1 MGEVWFPAKS
11 HNLLRFPRERR
22 GILLCY
28 FWFGCTVLFA
38 CLALVASQGTS
49 TKLPRAGFRIS
60 VHPDAHGKF
69 RTEEIVN
76 DLAERHD
83 RTVAVLEQFIHK
95 TARTNVLLNLLCVGL
110 SGCALAAQ
118 LLSLRAQRDDLG
130 AIFRAPSPTHRPL
143 HVDPPEPETAELALH
158 DGSFPDSGYAR

>member
-1 MGEVWFPAKS
+1 MVPRKS
-11 HNLLRFPRERR
+11 QNLLRFPRERR
-22 GILLCY
+22 VILLCY

-49 TKLPRAGFRIS
+49 TKLPRAGFRIN

-118 LLSLRAQRDDLG
+118 LLSLRAQRDDL
-130 AIFRAPSPTHRPL
+130 
-143 HVDPPEPETAELALH
+143 
-158 DGSFPDSGYAR
+158 